1 MAFIKS
7 ALEIAKERTKDV
19 KSDPNTIKS
28 DNLVKEGQKIASDY
42 IYNTDIDKTDLEK
55 KIKSF
60 SDDNEKFFIS
70 GLKKTFLSNIRLP
83 KTDNFED
90 HLDKITEGFSLFTAD
105 KKNSTIMIEQIK
117 QFYTQYL
124 ENRSQLIEALK
135 QQYAPRLMQKQQ
147 ELAKQYGQEVTL
159 SPDQDPEFMELLK
172 SNLLKM
178 ETQYSDSLSKAKEEL
193 DKIHHPHPRLYA
205 LYPVWF

>member
-7 ALEIAKERTKDV
+7 ALEIAMERTKDV
-19 KSDPNTIKS
+19 KSDPDTIKS
-28 DNLVKEGQKIASDY
+28 DNLVKEGQKLASDY
-42 IYNTDIDKTDLEK
+42 LYNTDINKTDLEK

-60 SDDNEKFFIS
+60 SDDNKKFFIE
-70 GLKKTFLSNIRLP
+70 GLKKAFLSNIRLP

-90 HLDKITEGFSLFTAD
+90 LLDKITEGLSLFTAD
-105 KKNSTIMIEQIK
+105 KKNTAIMVEQIK
-117 QFYTQYL
+117 QFFSQYL

-172 SNLLKM
+172 SNLLKL
-178 ETQYSDSLSKAKEEL
+178 ETQYGDSLSKAKEEL
-193 DKIHHPHPRLYA
+193 EKIL
-205 LYPVWF
+205 